1 MVIQITSRIVL
12 LFGKQNL
19 KYLLCGLQ
27 RKCLLTPTLDSFVFF
42 SKTAG
47 FVSFSNSL
55 LVKLKLL
62 DLAFV

>member
-1 MVIQITSRIVL
+1 MAFDRNSVMSTNIKELVPLI
-12 LFGKQNL
+12 
-19 KYLLCGLQ
+19 
-27 RKCLLTPTLDSFVFF
+27 VFF
-42 SKTAG
+42 QVLEAG